1 MQEVNATMSAI
12 SEFART
18 VQDLRIDMKR
28 LIEVLTNLNESLV
41 NLDKATAT
49 IDKLQKTM
57 EANQSNL
64 THLVEEMSE
73 TNKNINTLLDVIK
86 TLKEE

>member
-1 MQEVNATMSAI
+1 M
-12 SEFART
+12 SEFLTTIR
-18 VQDLRIDMKR
+18 DLRADMKR
-28 LIEVLTNLNESLV
+28 LIEVLTKLNESLV

-57 EANQSNL
+57 ERNESNL
-64 THLVEEMSE
+64 THLIEEMQE
-73 TNKNINTLLDVIK
+73 TNKNVNTLLSVIK

>member
-1 MQEVNATMSAI
+1 M
-12 SEFART
+12 SEFLTTIR
-18 VQDLRIDMKR
+18 DLRADMKR
-28 LIEVLTNLNESLV
+28 LIEVLTKLNESLV

-57 EANQSNL
+57 EANESNL
-64 THLVEEMSE
+64 THLIEEMHE
-73 TNKNINTLLDVIK
+73 TNKNVNTLLGVIK